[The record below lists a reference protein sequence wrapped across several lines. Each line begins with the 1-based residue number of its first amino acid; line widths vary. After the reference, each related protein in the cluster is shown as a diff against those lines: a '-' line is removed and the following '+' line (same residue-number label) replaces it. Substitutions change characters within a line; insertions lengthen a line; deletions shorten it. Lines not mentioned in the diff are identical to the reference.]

1 MIIGTCG
8 LSGGRKAMVGS
19 RTNTKSVLFAG
30 LCAMWLEQTPLNTP
44 FPDLAG
50 TRTPPAVMLHAS
62 ASTSGEDEIE

>member
-1 MIIGTCG
+1 
-8 LSGGRKAMVGS
+8 
-19 RTNTKSVLFAG
+19 
-30 LCAMWLEQTPLNTP
+30 MWLEQTPLNTP